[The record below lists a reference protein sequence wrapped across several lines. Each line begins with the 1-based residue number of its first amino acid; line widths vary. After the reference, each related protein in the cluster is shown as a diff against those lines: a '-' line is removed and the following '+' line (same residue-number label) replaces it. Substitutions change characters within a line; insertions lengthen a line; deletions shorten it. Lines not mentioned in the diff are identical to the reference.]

1 MEPQRMRNLSYL
13 AFASVFALAACG
25 APTEAPVEETD
36 AAEVVE
42 GMTADASEGVGPS
55 IIEGTEACFETDM
68 TAALRDV
75 CVLSADVMAG
85 RLVGT
90 EANALA
96 RAYLIERYES
106 IGLEPI
112 GGSFVHAFD
121 FDRPIDFRNPDAGR
135 ESFTGNNLIGRIPG
149 ADSSRAMAVTAHYDH
164 VGPGEN
170 NEIFNGADD
179 NASGVGG
186 LLAVAEHFI
195 ANPPAHDVL
204 IIAFDAEEGGLN
216 GARAFV
222 AEPPRGAAP
231 VVLNYNLDM
240 LGYSPDGDI
249 WAAGSYHTPAL
260 LPVIEAA
267 AAEASI
273 TLAAGY
279 DRPTGDPRED
289 WTLLSDH
296 GPFHVAGIPFL
307 YLGVEDH
314 EHYHQPSDEFSIIDP
329 VFYAGV
335 VALSVDLAERMDEA
349 LPAIVA
355 SASAAAEPGD
365 ASGQN

>member
-1 MEPQRMRNLSYL
+1 MRSL
-13 AFASVFALAACG
+13 SVFACTSVLALAACG
-25 APTEAPVEETD
+25 APAEAPSDEAET
-36 AAEVVE
+36 AEV
-42 GMTADASEGVGPS
+42 AEGVTETASVGAAAGV
-55 IIEGTEACFETDM
+55 IAGTEMCFETEM
-68 TAALRDV
+68 AAALRDV
-75 CVLSADVMAG
+75 CILSADVMAG

-90 EANALA
+90 QANALA
-96 RAYLIERYES
+96 RSYLIDRYEA
-106 IGLEPI
+106 IGLEPV
-112 GGSFVHAFD
+112 GGGFVHAFD
-121 FDRPIDFRNPDAGR
+121 FERPIDFRNPEAGR
-135 ESFTGNNLIGRIPG
+135 ESFTGYNLIGRIAG

-222 AEPPRGAAP
+222 AEPPEGAAP
-231 VVLNYNLDM
+231 VALNYNLDM

-249 WAAGSYHTPAL
+249 WAAGSYHTPTL

-267 AAEASI
+267 AAQASI

-335 VALSVDLAERMDEA
+335 VALSVDLAERLDEA

-355 SASAAAEPGD
+355 SADAASEAVE
-365 ASGQN
+365 ATE

>member
-1 MEPQRMRNLSYL
+1 MRNLCL
-13 AFASVFALAACG
+13 FAFASIFALTACG
-25 APTEAPVEETD
+25 APAEGPAEAADDGDGVT
-36 AAEVVE
+36 AEVSDSAE
-42 GMTADASEGVGPS
+42 AS
-55 IIEGTEACFETDM
+55 IIEGTEACFETEM
-68 TAALRDV
+68 TTALRDV
-75 CVLSADVMAG
+75 CILSADVMQG

-90 EANALA
+90 QANALA
-96 RAYLIERYES
+96 RTYLIERYEA
-106 IGLEPI
+106 IGLEPV
-112 GGSFVHAFD
+112 GDSFVQAFD
-121 FDRPIDFRNPDAGR
+121 FDRPMDFRNLDAGR
-135 ESFTGNNLIGRIPG
+135 ESFTGYNLIGRIAG

-195 ANPPAHDVL
+195 ANPPEHDVL

-222 AEPPRGAAP
+222 DEPPQGAAP

-267 AAEASI
+267 AAQASI

-329 VFYAGV
+329 AFYAGV
-335 VALSVDLAERMDEA
+335 VALSVDLAERMDDA
-349 LPAIVA
+349 LPAIAA
-355 SASAAAEPGD
+355 SAEAAGEADD
-365 ASGQN
+365 APE

>member
-1 MEPQRMRNLSYL
+1 MRSLSL
-13 AFASVFALAACG
+13 FTFASVFALAACAAQPGPPSDEPDAVEVAG
-25 APTEAPVEETD
+25 A
-36 AAEVVE
+36 
-42 GMTADASEGVGPS
+42 GASEQSAPPGAR
-55 IIEGTEACFETDM
+55 IIEGTEACFETEM
-68 TAALRDV
+68 ASALRDV
-75 CVLSADVMAG
+75 CILSADVMAG

-96 RAYLIERYES
+96 RSFLIERYEA
-106 IGLEPI
+106 IGLEPV
-112 GGSFVHAFD
+112 GDSFVHAFD

-135 ESFTGNNLIGRIPG
+135 ESFTGYNLIGRIPG

-179 NASGVGG
+179 NASGVAGM
-186 LLAVAEHFI
+186 LAVAEHFI

-222 AEPPRGAAP
+222 AAPPDGAAP

-267 AAEASI
+267 AEGASI

-329 VFYAGV
+329 DFYAGV
-335 VALSVDLAERMDEA
+335 VALSVELAERMDDA

-355 SASAAAEPGD
+355 SAQAAGEAENSPK
-365 ASGQN
+365 